1 MKIRK
6 PKTQRNKWSHRG
18 DEMCQERKDKSEE
31 NIKDQRERT
40 EQRKDEGDNK
50 KRMQGLTRNK
60 LLVICDIF

>member
-1 MKIRK
+1 
-6 PKTQRNKWSHRG
+6 
-18 DEMCQERKDKSEE
+18 MCQERKDKSEE